1 MARAANQPGTTPP
14 IDELNGMD
22 PLRAPVFR
30 TLGAPAPASL
40 ILAVSFIST
49 RGPAKLLHFNLF
61 LRANPFRSRIRP
73 RSSPPSL
80 EQREGGEFCRIV

>member
-30 TLGAPAPASL
+30 TLGAPAPSLTDFSGELHLYTGACKAAAFQPLFASQS
-40 ILAVSFIST
+40 IPF
-49 RGPAKLLHFNLF
+49 
-61 LRANPFRSRIRP
+61 AN
-73 RSSPPSL
+73 SPQVFPT
-80 EQREGGEFCRIV
+80 VA